1 MTVPVPA
8 TFLAFAARSE
18 SWRRW
23 LDSLPRLLA
32 DLLGEW
38 GLSVDGPPRHGECA
52 IVIPTSTRNGEPA
65 ALKVG
70 WPHEESE
77 HEHLALRDWAGRGS
91 VRLLRADPRR
101 SALLLERADGAT
113 DLATVGDVE
122 ACGVI
127 AGLHRLLAIRPGPQY
142 RELSGYAGQW
152 ADELGGLTASPR
164 VPRRYVEQA
173 IAAARDFA
181 VDPSTDGVLI
191 SSDLHYFNV
200 LRSLRPGDGGGWL
213 AIDPKPLSGEH
224 AHVIAPLLWNR
235 FEEAVATGDVRSAL
249 QRRFYTVLDVLDL
262 DETRARDWVVVRL
275 VVNIM
280 WALADEREQGV
291 DLTASIT
298 EQITAI
304 KAILP

>member
-8 TFLAFAARSE
+8 TFLAFGARSE
-18 SWRRW
+18 SWQRW
-23 LDSLPRLLA
+23 LDALPRLTA

-38 GLSVDGPPRHGECA
+38 DLSVDGPPWHGECA
-52 IVIPTSTRNGEPA
+52 IVVPVSTRSGEPA

-70 WPHEESE
+70 WPHEEAE

-113 DLATVGDVE
+113 DLTTVGDVE
-122 ACGVI
+122 AVEVI

-142 RELSGYAGQW
+142 RALSTYAERW
-152 ADELGGLTASPR
+152 AEELGGLGTSPR

-181 VDPSTDGVLI
+181 ADPATDGVLI

-200 LRSLRPGDGGGWL
+200 LRSLRPGDGVEWL
-213 AIDPKPLSGEH
+213 TIDPKPLSGEH

-235 FEEAVATGDVRSAL
+235 FDEAVATGDVRSAL
-249 QRRFYTVLDVLDL
+249 QRRFFTMVDALDL
-262 DETRARDWVVVRL
+262 DEARARAWVVVHML
-275 VVNIM
+275 VNIR
-280 WALADEREQGV
+280 WALQDERQQGV
-291 DLTASIT
+291 DLSGWVT
-298 EQITAI
+298 EQITAV
-304 KAILP
+304 KAISR